1 MWKYVKTFAFK
12 KIFKTPI
19 YCLWLW
25 SKNMNIF
32 FTLEKIVW
40 MFLLKNLDEILTNF
54 SKNKKLGL
62 INDENRNTVL
72 QQFVAYVV
80 KNLIEKIKILEK
92 SEIIA
97 VTQEN
102 IEVLLI
108 YEVMSNIKN
117 VFYLFK
123 NTLDLWEKV
132 KEKSL
137 SSNQKIFS
145 SLINKIIYDLNYK
158 HAQRV

>member
-1 MWKYVKTFAFK
+1 MTLRQKYEYFFYIAED
-12 KIFKTPI
+12 
-19 YCLWLW
+19 CLDVFVDM
-25 SKNMNIF
+25 MN
-32 FTLEKIVW
+32 
-40 MFLLKNLDEILTNF
+40 EILTNF

-62 INDENRNTVL
+62 TNDENRNAVL

-92 SEIIA
+92 SEIFA

-102 IEVLLI
+102 IEV
-108 YEVMSNIKN
+108 MSNIKN
-117 VFYLFK
+117 IFFLFK

-137 SSNQKIFS
+137 SPNQN
-145 SLINKIIYDLNYK
+145 L
-158 HAQRV
+158 

>member
-1 MWKYVKTFAFK
+1 
-12 KIFKTPI
+12 
-19 YCLWLW
+19 
-25 SKNMNIF
+25 MNIF

-117 VFYLFK
+117 VFYLLK

-145 SLINKIIYDLNYK
+145 SLINKIIYNLNYK

>member
-1 MWKYVKTFAFK
+1 MTLRQKYEYFFYIAED
-12 KIFKTPI
+12 
-19 YCLWLW
+19 CLDVFVDM
-25 SKNMNIF
+25 MN
-32 FTLEKIVW
+32 
-40 MFLLKNLDEILTNF
+40 EILTNF

-62 INDENRNTVL
+62 TNDENRNAVL

-102 IEVLLI
+102 IEV
-108 YEVMSNIKN
+108 MSNIKN
-117 VFYLFK
+117 IFFLFK

>member
-1 MWKYVKTFAFK
+1 
-12 KIFKTPI
+12 
-19 YCLWLW
+19 
-25 SKNMNIF
+25 MNIF

-117 VFYLFK
+117 VFYLLK

-137 SSNQKIFS
+137 SPNQN
-145 SLINKIIYDLNYK
+145 L
-158 HAQRV
+158 

>member
-1 MWKYVKTFAFK
+1 
-12 KIFKTPI
+12 
-19 YCLWLW
+19 
-25 SKNMNIF
+25 
-32 FTLEKIVW
+32 

-117 VFYLFK
+117 VSPHIQLIQL
-123 NTLDLWEKV
+123 NCKV
-132 KEKSL
+132 IKKW
-137 SSNQKIFS
+137 
-145 SLINKIIYDLNYK
+145 
-158 HAQRV
+158 

>member
-1 MWKYVKTFAFK
+1 
-12 KIFKTPI
+12 
-19 YCLWLW
+19 
-25 SKNMNIF
+25 MNIF

-145 SLINKIIYDLNYK
+145 SLINKIIYNLNYK

>member
-1 MWKYVKTFAFK
+1 
-12 KIFKTPI
+12 
-19 YCLWLW
+19 
-25 SKNMNIF
+25 MNIF

-123 NTLDLWEKV
+123 NTLDL
-132 KEKSL
+132 
-137 SSNQKIFS
+137 
-145 SLINKIIYDLNYK
+145 
-158 HAQRV
+158 

>member
-1 MWKYVKTFAFK
+1 
-12 KIFKTPI
+12 
-19 YCLWLW
+19 
-25 SKNMNIF
+25 MNIF

-117 VFYLFK
+117 VFYLLK

-145 SLINKIIYDLNYK
+145 SLINKIIYNLIYK

>member
-1 MWKYVKTFAFK
+1 MTLRQKYEYFFYIAED
-12 KIFKTPI
+12 
-19 YCLWLW
+19 CLDVFVDM
-25 SKNMNIF
+25 MN
-32 FTLEKIVW
+32 
-40 MFLLKNLDEILTNF
+40 EILTNF

-62 INDENRNTVL
+62 TNDENRNAVL

-123 NTLDLWEKV
+123 NTLDL
-132 KEKSL
+132 
-137 SSNQKIFS
+137 
-145 SLINKIIYDLNYK
+145 
-158 HAQRV
+158 

>member
-1 MWKYVKTFAFK
+1 
-12 KIFKTPI
+12 
-19 YCLWLW
+19 
-25 SKNMNIF
+25 MNIF
-32 FTLEKIVW
+32 YIAEDC
-40 MFLLKNLDEILTNF
+40 LDVFVDMMNEILTNF

-62 INDENRNTVL
+62 TNDENRNAVL

-102 IEVLLI
+102 IEV
-108 YEVMSNIKN
+108 MSNIKN
-117 VFYLFK
+117 IFFLFK

>member
-1 MWKYVKTFAFK
+1 MLKHLILRKSLKPPFIVYNFET
-12 KIFKTPI
+12 KI
-19 YCLWLW
+19 W
-25 SKNMNIF
+25 IF
-32 FTLEKIVW
+32 FYIAEDC
-40 MFLLKNLDEILTNF
+40 LDVFVDMMNEILTNF

-62 INDENRNTVL
+62 TNDENRNAVL

-102 IEVLLI
+102 IEV
-108 YEVMSNIKN
+108 MSNIKN
-117 VFYLFK
+117 IFFLFK

-137 SSNQKIFS
+137 SPNQN
-145 SLINKIIYDLNYK
+145 L
-158 HAQRV
+158 

>member
-1 MWKYVKTFAFK
+1 
-12 KIFKTPI
+12 
-19 YCLWLW
+19 
-25 SKNMNIF
+25 MNIF

-92 SEIIA
+92 SEIIP

-117 VFYLFK
+117 VFYLLK

-145 SLINKIIYDLNYK
+145 SLINKIIYNLNYK

>member
-1 MWKYVKTFAFK
+1 
-12 KIFKTPI
+12 
-19 YCLWLW
+19 
-25 SKNMNIF
+25 MNIF